1 MSFSLSTLRGNKYVT
16 AAIAM
21 ALGVALSPLPAMA
34 EDGGRVC
41 LQNRDIERTKVLND
55 HQIVFFTGHNKG
67 YVNNLESKCATLVRE
82 DGFSRTDA
90 SDEYCD
96 NLVTIR
102 VLRTG
107 EACLLGKFTP
117 YEKPTAH
124 S

>member
-1 MSFSLSTLRGNKYVT
+1 MSFNLDTLRRNKYVS

-21 ALGVALSPLPAMA
+21 ALGAALSPISAMA
-34 EDGGRVC
+34 EGSERIC
-41 LQNRDIERTKVLND
+41 LQIRDIERTKILND
-55 HQIVFFTGHNKG
+55 HQILFYTGQHKAYLNT
-67 YVNNLESKCATLVRE
+67 LATKCSTLVRE

-117 YEKPTAH
+117 YDKPT
-124 S
+124 

>member
-1 MSFSLSTLRGNKYVT
+1 MSFNLDTLRRNRYVS

-21 ALGVALSPLPAMA
+21 ALGVALSPISAMA
-34 EDGGRVC
+34 EGGERIC

-55 HQIVFFTGHNKG
+55 HQILFYTGQHKA
-67 YVNNLESKCATLVRE
+67 YLNNLATKCSTLVRE

-117 YEKPTAH
+117 YDKPT
-124 S
+124 